1 MIHSPSRQSQVEK
14 TLNMWVSLKA
24 MIDSG
29 ESLAM
34 CYLLLIKALIVQRE
48 FAKVEDISMMMG
60 DDSRTE
66 NKNLNYLERLGWV
79 TYSRGFYSITR
90 EGHKKLNE
98 FTGLQSI
105 VLGKFNKEL

>member
-1 MIHSPSRQSQVEK
+1 
-14 TLNMWVSLKA
+14 MWVSLKA

-34 CYLLLIKALIVQRE
+34 CYLLLIKALIIQRE
-48 FAKVEDISMMMG
+48 FARTEDISMMMG
-60 DDSRTE
+60 DDQKTE
-66 NKNLNYLERLGWV
+66 NKNLRYLERLGWV
-79 TYSRGFYSITR
+79 THSRGFYSITR

-105 VLGKFNKEL
+105 ALGKYHKEL

>member
-1 MIHSPSRQSQVEK
+1 MTVQRSHQVEK
-14 TLNMWVSLKA
+14 TLDLWVSLKS
-24 MIDSG
+24 MLDSG
-29 ESLAM
+29 NALAM

-48 FAKVEDISMMMG
+48 FARTEDISMMMG

-79 TYSRGFYSITR
+79 THSRGFYSITR

-105 VLGKFNKEL
+105 VLGKYNKEL